1 MDELTLVY
9 FDSWLSALSLLYKK
23 SNSWDHGSVCKKLYG
38 KGKRLRRMASL
49 AFPTWLSEVLLHWCL
64 LGNSRLTRGH
74 LPVRKNLH
82 AKEGLC
88 GHLARLRL
96 LASGDPV
103 ERIESFFGGPGDD
116 VGNLF
121 GLFSML

>member
-1 MDELTLVY
+1 
-9 FDSWLSALSLLYKK
+9 
-23 SNSWDHGSVCKKLYG
+23 
-38 KGKRLRRMASL
+38 
-49 AFPTWLSEVLLHWCL
+49 
-64 LGNSRLTRGH
+64 

-116 VGNLF
+116 VYGPNSHTQIWFTVALTPEPPQWEADPPY
-121 GLFSML
+121 GEDERLTPYD